1 MLKKDNSGYTG
12 GIGNALIAAMAGLS
26 AATNAACE
34 NLSEYAAPRE
44 SDCSDGIN
52 TAVIP
57 ALQRRAKAHRRK
69 RNRRVR

>member
-1 MLKKDNSGYTG
+1 MLNKNNSGYACEV
-12 GIGNALIAAMAGLS
+12 GNALVAAMAGLS

-34 NLSEYAAPRE
+34 SLAEYAAPHE
-44 SDCSDGIN
+44 SNCGVDTV

>member
-1 MLKKDNSGYTG
+1 MLKKNNSGHAC
-12 GIGNALIAAMAGLS
+12 GIGNALVAAMAGLS

-34 NLSEYAAPRE
+34 SLAEYAAPRE
-44 SDCSDGIN
+44 SDYGDGIN

-69 RNRRVR
+69 RNRRTR

>member
-1 MLKKDNSGYTG
+1 MLKKNNSGYTCG
-12 GIGNALIAAMAGLS
+12 VGNALVAAMAGVA

-34 NLSEYAAPRE
+34 SLSEYLAPRE
-44 SDCSDGIN
+44 SDYGDGIN

-57 ALQRRAKAHRRK
+57 ALQRRSRAHNRK

>member
-1 MLKKDNSGYTG
+1 MLNKNNNGYAFG
-12 GIGNALIAAMAGLS
+12 VGNALVAAMAGMA

-34 NLSEYAAPRE
+34 NLAEYATPHE
-44 SDCSDGIN
+44 SDCGDGIN

-57 ALQRRAKAHRRK
+57 ALQRRSRAHNRK

>member
-1 MLKKDNSGYTG
+1 MLNKNNSGYAC
-12 GIGNALIAAMAGLS
+12 GIGNALVAAMAGLS

-34 NLSEYAAPRE
+34 SLAEYAAPQE
-44 SDCSDGIN
+44 SDYGDGIN

>member
-1 MLKKDNSGYTG
+1 MLKKNNSGYTC

-26 AATNAACE
+26 AAANAACE
-34 NLSEYAAPRE
+34 SLSEYAAPRE
-44 SDCSDGIN
+44 SDCGGGIN

-69 RNRRVR
+69 RNKRTR

>member
-1 MLKKDNSGYTG
+1 MLKKDNSGYTCRVG
-12 GIGNALIAAMAGLS
+12 KALVAAMAGLS
-26 AATNAACE
+26 AAANAACE
-34 NLSEYAAPRE
+34 SLAEYAVPNE
-44 SDCSDGIN
+44 SNCGDGIN

>member
-1 MLKKDNSGYTG
+1 MLKKNSNGYTG
-12 GIGNALIAAMAGLS
+12 GVGNALIAAMAGLS
-26 AATNAACE
+26 AAANAACE
-34 NLSEYAAPRE
+34 SLAEYAVPRE
-44 SDCSDGIN
+44 SDCGDGIN

>member
-12 GIGNALIAAMAGLS
+12 GVGNALIAAMAGLA
-26 AATNAACE
+26 AATNSACE
-34 NLSEYAAPRE
+34 GLAGYATPRE
-44 SDCSDGIN
+44 SDCGGGIN

-57 ALQRRAKAHRRK
+57 TLQRRAKAHNRK

>member
-1 MLKKDNSGYTG
+1 MLNKNNSGYACG
-12 GIGNALIAAMAGLS
+12 VGKALVAAMAGLS

-34 NLSEYAAPRE
+34 SLVEKEGRHETNCE
-44 SDCSDGIN
+44 DGIN